1 MSVILITG
9 CSSGFGL
16 LTAARLAASGH
27 IIYASMRDL
36 AKQEALLAE
45 ASRRGC
51 DVQVLQLDVTDR
63 DSIRAAIECIEREQE
78 RLDVVVNNAGYGIG
92 GFFEELSEAEIREQ
106 FDTNFFGAQAVT
118 RAALPLLRRTAAQ
131 GEHRTKVINIS
142 SIQGLAPLPMMGAYS
157 ASKFA
162 LEGFSE
168 GLYFE
173 LQPFGV
179 DVVLV
184 EPGAYQTAIFTK
196 NRRLAAG
203 MGAEDSPYARFSQRL
218 LAMGEDL
225 IASGR
230 GAGDA
235 EEVARL
241 IERIVNHPRP
251 RLRYLVGAAA
261 RKRYLI
267 RRILPFK
274 WYHRLV
280 LHKAFGPLQKMTGPD
295 RRGATGHR

>member
-1 MSVILITG
+1 
-9 CSSGFGL
+9 
-16 LTAARLAASGH
+16 
-27 IIYASMRDL
+27 MRDL

-45 ASRRGC
+45 VSIRGGELR
-51 DVQVLQLDVTDR
+51 VLQLDVTDR
-63 DSIRAAIECIEREQE
+63 DSIGAAIEHIEREQG

-131 GEHRTKVINIS
+131 SELRTKVINIS
-142 SIQGLAPLPMMGAYS
+142 SIQGLAPSPMLGAYS

-168 GLYFE
+168 GLHFE

-184 EPGAYQTAIFTK
+184 EPGAYKTAIFTA
-196 NRRLAAG
+196 NRRLAAR
-203 MGAEDSPYARFSQRL
+203 MGAEGSPYTQFSQRL
-218 LAMGEDL
+218 LATVENL
-225 IASGR
+225 VASGR
-230 GAGDA
+230 GAGNA
-235 EEVARL
+235 EDVALL

-251 RLRYLVGAAA
+251 RLRYLIGTSA
-261 RKRYLI
+261 RKRYLL
-267 RRILPFK
+267 RQILPFN
-274 WYHRLV
+274 WYRRLV
-280 LHKAFGPLQKMTGPD
+280 LQKVFGSLQKSTPPS
-295 RRGATGHR
+295 T